1 MKHQFGQKSD
11 WPKSSSAVQ
20 GVQGCVRLLRVS
32 FKVFGGSG
40 LRGFKGSGRFREELK
55 VLV

>member
-1 MKHQFGQKSD
+1 MKHQFGPKSD

-20 GVQGCVRLLRVS
+20 GVQGCVRLLGVS

-40 LRGFKGSGRFREELK
+40 FEGFLRGQRVFGRS
-55 VLV
+55 